1 MSTLWTDS
9 IQARIGDTDKDRRK
23 LKEASLMN
31 RQPEPDGAGRVFPK
45 WRYFT
50 FAASDM
56 GYALVYYWIAS
67 FLTFFYTD
75 IFGVNVVAVSV
86 MMLITR
92 IYDAANDP
100 IIGGLLDNSK
110 SKMGRYRPWII
121 VGGIGMVVS
130 TIFLFWAH
138 PNWNNTGK
146 VVYMYAT
153 YILCTTAMTV
163 FYMAYG
169 ALGGTI
175 SSDSMVR
182 IRATGMRFAFSG
194 VGNLAVG
201 YFVPVLLVAFATTNI
216 SRGYLIGVIISG
228 VIAVPLMLITG
239 FGTREVIYPP
249 KDAKASFKVQFK
261 ALVTNKP
268 MLVIM
273 GAFLLQ
279 GTSITFRMTAATY
292 YFNYVAKNMNYFS
305 LYNLL
310 VAGANIAGSLTAM
323 YLYGLIRDKAKALG
337 MILVVTILALIG
349 MYFTPAPNASFF
361 ILAALSGYSN
371 GAIPSLTYSML
382 AEAVDYTHYKDGLRI
397 DGFMAAAASFA
408 FKCGMAFAGS
418 MAGFLLNATGYVANA
433 RQTAGAL
440 QGISFMM
447 TLIPALLLTV
457 MCLLMPGYP
466 LKEKK
471 HNEIMM
477 ILRERGH
484 L

>member
-1 MSTLWTDS
+1 MCLH
-9 IQARIGDTDKDRRK
+9 I
-23 LKEASLMN
+23 KEAKRMSS
-31 RQPEPDGAGRVFPK
+31 QPKPDAAGRAFLK
-45 WRYFT
+45 RRYFS
-50 FAASDM
+50 FAAADM

-92 IYDAANDP
+92 IYDAVNDP
-100 IIGGLLDNSK
+100 IIGGLLNNGK

-121 VGGIGMVVS
+121 VGGVGMIVAS
-130 TIFLFWAH
+130 IFLFWAH
-138 PNWNNTGK
+138 PNWNTTGK
-146 VVYMYAT
+146 IVYMYVT

-182 IRATGMRFAFSG
+182 IRATSMRFAFSG
-194 VGNLAVG
+194 AGNLVVG
-201 YFVPVLLVAFATTNI
+201 YFVPVLLAAFSTADV

-228 VIAVPLMLITG
+228 VIAIPPMLMTG
-239 FGTREVIYPP
+239 LGSKEVIYPP
-249 KDAKASFKVQFK
+249 KDAKTPFKAQFK
-261 ALVTNKP
+261 ALATNKP
-268 MLVIM
+268 MLIIV

-279 GTSITFRMTAATY
+279 GASITFRMTAATY
-292 YFNYVAKNMNYFS
+292 YFSYVVKAMSYYS
-305 LYNLL
+305 IYNLF

-323 YLYGLIRDKAKALG
+323 YLYKLAKDKAKALRG
-337 MILVVTILALIG
+337 ILVVTALALVG
-349 MYFTPAPNASFF
+349 MYFMPAPNVLFF

-397 DGFMAAAASFA
+397 DGFMAASASFA
-408 FKCGMAFAGS
+408 FKCGMAFAS
-418 MAGFLLNATGYVANA
+418 MTAGLLLNATGYVANA

-440 QGISFMM
+440 QGINFMM
-447 TLIPALLLTV
+447 TLMPALLLSG
-457 MCLLMPGYP
+457 MCLLTLVYP
-466 LKEKK
+466 LDEQK
-471 HNEIMM
+471 HNEVMTA
-477 ILRERGH
+477 LRKCGH

>member
-1 MSTLWTDS
+1 MSS
-9 IQARIGDTDKDRRK
+9 
-23 LKEASLMN
+23 
-31 RQPEPDGAGRVFPK
+31 QPGPDATGGVFPK

-50 FAASDM
+50 FAVSDM
-56 GYALVYYWIAS
+56 GYALVYYWIVS

-75 IFGVNVVAVSV
+75 VFGVNVVAVSV

-92 IYDAANDP
+92 IYDAVNDP
-100 IIGGLLDNSK
+100 IIGGLLDNGK
-110 SKMGRYRPWII
+110 SRMGRYRPWII
-121 VGGIGMVVS
+121 VGGIGMVVA

-138 PNWNNTGK
+138 PNWSNTGK
-146 VVYMYAT
+146 VVYMYIT

-201 YFVPVLLVAFATTNI
+201 YFVPALLAAFSTANV

-228 VIAVPLMLITG
+228 AIAIPLMMITG
-239 FGTREVIYPP
+239 FGVREVIYPP
-249 KDAKASFKVQFK
+249 KDAKAPFKMQFK
-261 ALVTNKP
+261 SLATNKP
-268 MLVIM
+268 MLIIV

-292 YFNYVAKNMNYFS
+292 YFSYVVKDMNCYS
-305 LYNLL
+305 IYNLL

-323 YLYGLIRDKAKALG
+323 YLYRLVKDKAKALG
-337 MILVVTILALIG
+337 MILVVTVLTLVG
-349 MYFTPAPNASFF
+349 MYFTPAPNVSFF
-361 ILAALSGYSN
+361 ILALLSGYSN

-382 AEAVDYTHYKDGLRI
+382 AEAVDYTHYKDSLRL
-397 DGFMAAAASFA
+397 DGFMSAAASFA
-408 FKCGMAFAGS
+408 FKCGMAFAGAT
-418 MAGFLLNATGYVANA
+418 AGFLLGATGYVANA

-440 QGISFMM
+440 QGITFMM
-447 TLIPALLLTV
+447 TLIPAFLLAV
-457 MCLLMPGYP
+457 MCLLLLVYP

-471 HNEIMM
+471 HNEIMAV
-477 ILRERGH
+477 LRGRGH

>member
-1 MSTLWTDS
+1 MSSQSKPDT
-9 IQARIGDTDKDRRK
+9 GD
-23 LKEASLMN
+23 
-31 RQPEPDGAGRVFPK
+31 GVFQK

-75 IFGVNVVAVSV
+75 VFGVNVVAVSV

-92 IYDAANDP
+92 IFDAVNDP
-100 IIGGLLDNSK
+100 IIGGLLDKTK
-110 SKMGRYRPWII
+110 SKMGRYRPWIM
-121 VGGIGMVVS
+121 VGGISMLVT

-138 PNWNNTGK
+138 PNWNNAGK
-146 VVYMYAT
+146 VAYMYAT
-153 YILCTTAMTV
+153 YILCTVAMTV

-175 SSDSMVR
+175 SSNSMVR
-182 IRATGMRFAFSG
+182 IRATGMRFALSG
-194 VGNLAVG
+194 VGSLAVG
-201 YFVPVLLVAFATTNI
+201 YFVPALLATFSTGDV

-228 VIAVPLMLITG
+228 VIAAPLMLITG
-239 FGTREVIYPP
+239 LGSKEVIYPP
-249 KDAKASFKVQFK
+249 KDAKVSFKLQFK
-261 ALVTNKP
+261 AFTTNKP
-268 MLVIM
+268 MLIIA

-279 GTSITFRMTAATY
+279 GTSVTFRMTAAAY
-292 YFNYVAKNMNYFS
+292 YFNYVVKDMNYYS
-305 LYNLL
+305 IYNLL
-310 VAGANIAGSLTAM
+310 VAGVNIVGSLTAIN
-323 YLYGLIRDKAKALG
+323 LYRLVKDKTKALG
-337 MILVVTILALIG
+337 LILVGTVLALVG
-349 MYFTPAPNASFF
+349 MYFTSAPSASFF

-397 DGFMAAAASFA
+397 DGFMAATASFA
-408 FKCGMAFAGS
+408 FKCGMAFAGA

-433 RQTAGAL
+433 RQTTGAL

-447 TLIPALLLTV
+447 TLIPALLLAV
-457 MCLLMPGYP
+457 MCLLILVYP
-466 LKEKK
+466 LNEKK
-471 HNEIMM
+471 HNEIMAV
-477 ILRERGH
+477 LRERGH